1 MIEHKKCPV
10 DDHRANGA
18 VERCIQTIKRK
29 LGTTLMSS
37 SGNVEMA
44 ITTILDTMR
53 KTKHSVT
60 KKSPHFLHFGRK
72 PNTPLSNLHS
82 KLVLD
87 AGQLKRSM
95 LTTEE
100 KKSDSY
106 SKDRLKFI
114 RPSESSAEGRKKF
127 KPTKIPKFEQA
138 AQEAMSELVQA
149 SEKWKYVT
157 QRMGTVERSLLAR
170 DILKPSQ
177 ADYNLIKDID
187 TNGLGLH
194 LKEFPSR
201 IQESDESEELN
212 LTTDKHASPAEKR
225 RAGQDRASK
234 LLNLA
239 KSNPSGVIILRR
251 VYNRASGA
259 ALFKKYSAVV
269 KSFTPHT
276 VTFENGTMLRISD
289 IQIKEIP
296 NETNPSDS
304 GKSSKKKLQK
314 SASQKLGASSSKTKS
329 KTVKEPF
336 KIPKRKAKVDSSSE
350 GNFSLEDTL
359 KQCFPKQDGM
369 NVNKT
374 PVRNRLFFNK
384 NRLPGKTYLPA
395 KYARNQRSISPVI
408 EPEQDEDPVVMPSPP
423 QRPQSSRRADR

>member
-18 VERCIQTIKRK
+18 VKRCIQTIKRK
-29 LGTTLMSS
+29 LGTTLMSN
-37 SGNVEMA
+37 SGNVE
-44 ITTILDTMR
+44 TTKTKILDTMR
-53 KTKHSVT
+53 KTKHSKT

-82 KLVLD
+82 KLVSD

-106 SKDRLKFI
+106 SKDRLKVI
-114 RPSESSAEGRKKF
+114 RPSESSAEGRMKF

-138 AQEAMSELVQA
+138 DQEAMSELVQA

-177 ADYNLIKDID
+177 ADYNLINDID

-201 IQESDESEELN
+201 IQESDESEKLN

-239 KSNPSGVIILRR
+239 KNNPSEVIILRR

-259 ALFKKYSAVV
+259 ALFKKYSAEV

-276 VTFENGTMLRISD
+276 VTFENATMLRISD

-296 NETNPSDS
+296 NDTNPSDS
-304 GKSSKKKLQK
+304 GKSSKKKPQKTARNWGPQAAKRSKSQQK
-314 SASQKLGASSSKTKS
+314 SRSRFQRDRQKLTAH
-329 KTVKEPF
+329 P
-336 KIPKRKAKVDSSSE
+336 R
-350 GNFSLEDTL
+350 
-359 KQCFPKQDGM
+359 
-369 NVNKT
+369 
-374 PVRNRLFFNK
+374 
-384 NRLPGKTYLPA
+384 
-395 KYARNQRSISPVI
+395 VI
-408 EPEQDEDPVVMPSPP
+408 FH
-423 QRPQSSRRADR
+423 